1 MAEQYNM
8 QTGFIDGSGVYG
20 PNEVNIVEEERGV
33 ESFKSFCPFPLL
45 TWKSCRGRVLCALLT
60 NQTAVYSLK
69 LNLFEYF
76 HLCYYL
82 LCT

>member
-33 ESFKSFCPFPLL
+33 ESFKSFCPYTPPP
-45 TWKSCRGRVLCALLT
+45 
-60 NQTAVYSLK
+60 SLE
-69 LNLFEYF
+69 NHAEEVFYV
-76 HLCYYL
+76 HC
-82 LCT
+82 

>member
-45 TWKSCRGRVLCALLT
+45 T
-60 NQTAVYSLK
+60 
-69 LNLFEYF
+69 
-76 HLCYYL
+76 
-82 LCT
+82 